1 MAIDTSGTVGT
12 LAAPTNSA
20 LLAPSG
26 ASNAAST
33 VQARVNQHRAACRP
47 VIDERL
53 ARPGIREPDG
63 GGMNTITVAGGNL
76 FAIAAQQY
84 GDATAWLQI
93 ARANGLSDP
102 FLSGLVTLTIPPYD
116 PTQSG
121 GVAVQ

>member
-1 MAIDTSGTVGT
+1 MTK
-12 LAAPTNSA
+12 
-20 LLAPSG
+20 
-26 ASNAAST
+26 
-33 VQARVNQHRAACRP
+33 
-47 VIDERL
+47 
-53 ARPGIREPDG
+53 
-63 GGMNTITVAGGNL
+63 ITVAGGNL

-116 PTQSG
+116 RAQSG